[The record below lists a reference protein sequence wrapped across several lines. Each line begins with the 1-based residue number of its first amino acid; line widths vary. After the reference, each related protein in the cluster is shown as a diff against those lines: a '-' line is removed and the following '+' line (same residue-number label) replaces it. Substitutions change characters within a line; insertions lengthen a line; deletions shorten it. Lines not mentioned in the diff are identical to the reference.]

1 MKNLQSF
8 EEFIAEKK
16 KSPFKKAT
24 LLKYKNKFED
34 GEEIPVMI
42 QNTLKAQGMIP
53 RANGEIEVSDEYK
66 EDNILNSLKQ
76 KEKKPSKKKES
87 K

>member
-8 EEFIAEKK
+8 EEFITEKK

-24 LLKYKNKFED
+24 LLKYKAKFED

-42 QNTLKAQGMIP
+42 ANSLKAQGLIP
-53 RANGEIEVSDEYK
+53 RENGKVKVSDEYK
-66 EDNILNSLKQ
+66 EDTVIDKLRPE
-76 KEKKPSKKKES
+76 EKKENKKKS
-87 K
+87 S